1 MSTKGK
7 NPQEA
12 IKKEKK
18 KIYKVGTG
26 KSLTGTVT
34 KKYVTRVYSPK
45 EKNTLKWA
53 SNPVCLPTKDNP
65 VVVLHLTQA
74 QIDAIPRDQFD
85 VVVLGPAH
93 LCAPT
98 FIVSPAPGEQL
109 FLTFVTLVGQLQ
121 NDSNAFFT
129 LLRNHSRNNGGDE
142 PPANIFLTP
151 IDENKMSDCIMR
163 VVLDFFGNNKI
174 ITLHGHTFK
183 VSEFCVLIHYY
194 FLRINVLKRKG
205 RKPFCEYL
213 EKKVFRNK
221 LEFTAR
227 TFNKY
232 ADNYKN
238 SHLTDTEA
246 LPINFKY
253 HADDKGQPLQKV
265 FHEVGWNFHNSPYFE
280 ELREMKNNL
289 EQFQI

>member
-18 KIYKVGTG
+18 KFYKVGTG
-26 KSLTGTVT
+26 KSLTDSVT
-34 KKYVTRVYSPK
+34 KVSITVYPPK
-45 EKNTLKWA
+45 EEITLKWA
-53 SNPVCLPTKDNP
+53 SNPVYLPTKDNP
-65 VVVLHLTQA
+65 VVVLQLTQA

-98 FIVSPAPGEQL
+98 FTVASGLGEQL
-109 FLTFVTLVGQLQ
+109 FTTFVMHIDELK
-121 NDSNAFFT
+121 NDGNAFFT
-129 LLRNHSRNNGGDE
+129 LLRNYSRNNGGDE
-142 PPANIFLTP
+142 PPTNIFLTP

-163 VVLDFFGNNKI
+163 VVLDFFGGNNK
-174 ITLHGHTFK
+174 ITLHGLTFK

-232 ADNYKN
+232 ADSHKN

-253 HADDKGQPLQKV
+253 HAYEKELPLQKV